1 MFFNKKSKKNQ
12 MKCSN
17 CKSKITDEYSFCPY
31 CGNVLFDPE
40 QRSHDFGM
48 LGLDDSFDDSLIRQK
63 ISESNLTITDKMI
76 SSIMNTL
83 MKNMNQQFK
92 EMDKSE
98 MHKQGM
104 PRNIKIKI
112 GIQNPNKQQ
121 QPKAQR
127 HDFSM
132 NKISEEQLQKLSSL
146 PKIVAKSEVKRIGD
160 KVIYELD
167 APGIESIKD
176 IFVSKLES
184 GYEIKALAKNK
195 VYANS
200 LPVNLPINSFTLNKE
215 KLYVEFSHF
224 QE

>member
-12 MKCSN
+12 MKCNN

-40 QRSHDFGM
+40 QRSNDFGM

-63 ISESNLTITDKMI
+63 IAESNLTITDKMI
-76 SSIMNTL
+76 SSIMNSL
-83 MKNMNQQFK
+83 MKNMNQQFNDI
-92 EMDKSE
+92 DKSE
-98 MHKQGM
+98 MQSRM

-112 GIQNPNKQQ
+112 GIQNPNRQ
-121 QPKAQR
+121 QPKTQK

-132 NKISEEQLQKLSSL
+132 NKISEEQLQKLSAL
-146 PKIVAKSEVKRIGD
+146 PKVSAKSDVKRIGD

-176 IFVSKLES
+176 IFVSKIES

-195 VYANS
+195 VYVNS

-215 KLYVEFSHF
+215 KLYVEFSHY
-224 QE
+224 QD